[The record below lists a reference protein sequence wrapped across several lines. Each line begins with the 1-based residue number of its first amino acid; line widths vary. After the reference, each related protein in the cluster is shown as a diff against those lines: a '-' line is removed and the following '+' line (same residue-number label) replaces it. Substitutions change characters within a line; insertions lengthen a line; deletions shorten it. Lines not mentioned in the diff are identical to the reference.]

1 MTSFAGVKR
10 FLPSRE
16 GRAKSRP
23 FNLSPQ
29 LPTFMSRRRDQHESD
44 RRGRTEPTLGDLGG
58 LDEPPGGSAQRD
70 DQPPLDIEPRNWP
83 DAEPRRWRRASV
95 LSRRTRRRGWLV
107 PVLVLALVGVVGGM
121 WIEQNRL
128 RSLLPRTELN
138 DVLSRAQQALAAGHL
153 DGDDGSSAREL
164 FQAAVAL
171 EPDNDAAR
179 NGLHQVGMAEISQ
192 ADAALQAGQLDVA
205 AQKAAVARELL
216 GGGSDVDRL
225 DKMIAAK
232 RGSQVQVSTLVDQ
245 AQQAFAA
252 GQYGGEHGAGALYRQ
267 VLAAD
272 PGNAVARHG
281 LDQVGD
287 ALAAQAQKA
296 LDANDGTTADA
307 DIEQLAA
314 LQPNNAALPG
324 LRAARAQVRQQDN
337 AALDTALQQGD
348 EALRAG
354 RIDGPGDDTALAH
367 YKAALA
373 LAPDNPQAEAGLGKV
388 AQALTVQANAA
399 MDAGDAAQAGT
410 LLDHAA
416 ALAPKS
422 ADLAAAR
429 ARLQGMQAH
438 KAAPTP
444 TPANDDQQATA
455 SAPPALTPQ
464 QSEQVASLLQQAQA
478 ATQRGDIMLP
488 PGKSA
493 YDLYRNALAI
503 DGDSAVAQHGLQGLP
518 NVVLQLFNRALA
530 AGDLARAG
538 QMLDNL
544 ADLAPG
550 DAAQNVLRQRLA
562 GAWLD
567 QADRQL
573 ASGNR
578 AGAMQAL
585 EQARKLAPNHPR
597 VLDLAARLQSGS

>member
-1 MTSFAGVKR
+1 
-10 FLPSRE
+10 
-16 GRAKSRP
+16 
-23 FNLSPQ
+23 
-29 LPTFMSRRRDQHESD
+29 MSRRRDQHESD

-58 LDEPPGGSAQRD
+58 LDEPPRD
-70 DQPPLDIEPRNWP
+70 AAPPDDLPEV
-83 DAEPRRWRRASV
+83 DAEPRRWRRASA

-107 PVLVLALVGVVGGM
+107 PVLVLALVGVVGGA

-138 DVLSRAQQALAAGHL
+138 DVLSRAQQALAAGNL
-153 DGDDGSSAREL
+153 DGDDGNSAREL

-179 NGLHQVGMAEISQ
+179 NGLHQVGMAEVSQ
-192 ADAALQAGQLDVA
+192 ADAALQAGRLDVA

-225 DKMIAAK
+225 DRMIAAK
-232 RGSQVQVSTLVDQ
+232 RGSQVQVPTLVDQ

-287 ALAAQAQKA
+287 ALAAQTQKA
-296 LDANDGTTADA
+296 LDANDGATADA

-324 LRAARAQVRQQDN
+324 LRAARAQARQQDS
-337 AALDTALQQGD
+337 AALDTTLQQGD

-373 LAPDNPQAEAGLGKV
+373 LAPGNPQAEAGLGKV

-429 ARLQGMQAH
+429 ARLQGMAQAKSSPTPGAAP
-438 KAAPTP
+438 KAAA
-444 TPANDDQQATA
+444 PANEDSDADA
-455 SAPPALTPQ
+455 GMLHPALTPQ

-488 PGKSA
+488 PGNCA

-503 DGDSAVAQHGLQGLP
+503 DGNSAVAQHGLQPLP
-518 NVVLQLFNRALA
+518 GVVLQLFNRALA

-550 DAAQNVLRQRLA
+550 DNAQNVLRQRLA

-578 AGAMQAL
+578 AGAAQAL

-597 VLDLAARLQSGS
+597 VLDLTARLQSGS

>member
-1 MTSFAGVKR
+1 
-10 FLPSRE
+10 
-16 GRAKSRP
+16 
-23 FNLSPQ
+23 
-29 LPTFMSRRRDQHESD
+29 MSGRRDQHESET
-44 RRGRTEPTLGDLGG
+44 RGRTEPRLGDLDQ
-58 LDEPPGGSAQRD
+58 L
-70 DQPPLDIEPRNWP
+70 DQPPKSASPRDEQPWQDTEPRGWQRASKMP
-83 DAEPRRWRRASV
+83 QHRPRR
-95 LSRRTRRRGWLV
+95 WLV
-107 PVLVLALVGVVGGM
+107 PVLVLALIGVVGAAL
-121 WIEQNRL
+121 IEQNRL
-128 RSLLPRTELN
+128 RNLLPRTELN
-138 DVLSRAQQALAAGHL
+138 DVLGRAQQALAAGHL
-153 DGDDGSSAREL
+153 DGDDGTSAREL

-192 ADAALQAGQLDVA
+192 ADAALQAGQFDVA

-216 GGGSDVDRL
+216 GGGSDLDRL
-225 DKMIAAK
+225 DQQIAAK
-232 RGSQVQVSTLVDQ
+232 HSSKVQVSVLVQQ

-252 GQYGGEHGAGALYRQ
+252 NQFSGEHGAGTLYRQ
-267 VLAAD
+267 VLQAD

-296 LDANDGTTADA
+296 LDANDGASADA
-307 DIEQLAA
+307 VIEQLAA

-324 LRAARAQVRQQDN
+324 LRAARAQAHQQDT

-373 LAPDNPQAEAGLGKV
+373 LSPDNPQAEAGLGKV
-388 AQALTVQANAA
+388 AQALTVQADAA
-399 MDAGDAAQAGT
+399 LDAGDTAQAGT
-410 LLDHAA
+410 LLDHAE

-438 KAAPTP
+438 KAAPAP
-444 TPANDDQQATA
+444 AAPPANDAQQPAAATP
-455 SAPPALTPQ
+455 APPALTPQ
-464 QSEQVASLLQQAQA
+464 QSAQVSRLLEQAQA

-488 PGKSA
+488 PGNSA

-503 DGDSAVAQHGLQGLP
+503 DGDSAVAQHGLQALP
-518 NVVLQLFNRALA
+518 GVVQQLFNRALA
-530 AGDLARAG
+530 AGDLVRAG
-538 QMLDNL
+538 QMLENL
-544 ADLAPG
+544 GDLAPG
-550 DAAQNVLRQRLA
+550 DASQGIMSQRLA
-562 GAWLD
+562 SAWLD

-573 ASGNR
+573 AQGDR
-578 AGAMQAL
+578 AGAAQSL
-585 EQARKLAPNHPR
+585 QQARKLAPNHPR
-597 VLDLAARLQSGS
+597 VLDLSARLQPGS